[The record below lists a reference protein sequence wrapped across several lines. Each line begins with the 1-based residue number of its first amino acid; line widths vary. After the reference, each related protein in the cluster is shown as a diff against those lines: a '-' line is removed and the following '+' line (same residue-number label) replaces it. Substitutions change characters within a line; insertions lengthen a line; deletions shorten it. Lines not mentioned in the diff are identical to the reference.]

1 MADSQRQTDAASAYR
16 RARQLREAGQS
27 REAADAL
34 RALAEKEPCHARLH
48 YELGACLEDVNDKQA
63 AQAEFR
69 RAIEIDPGYAAA
81 WFGIARVARAPFSDA
96 DIEQILAVQ
105 ENDAASIEARMLT
118 GFALGRHYEQS
129 GEHANA
135 AEQYLFAN
143 RTTRSA
149 FNYDFAA
156 DKKMFEDLK
165 TIFDA
170 DFMQKW
176 SDAGIGDRTP
186 IFIVG
191 MPRSGTTLV
200 EQILSSHAEVAAGG
214 ELPLLIQSILS
225 SFPGVAG
232 HDYLPALA
240 NAEAGCFR
248 RAAETYIS
256 HLPAHDTMHLT
267 DKLPHNFLNVGIIRI
282 LFPGARIVHCRRDAR
297 DTCFS
302 IYKNLFGTH
311 PYTFDLEELGRYYNE
326 YRALMAH
333 WDEILPGAI
342 HSVDYETMIADQE
355 ATTRGLLEACGLD
368 WDPNCL
374 EFFRHDRS
382 IPTISATQVQ
392 QPIYGS
398 SVAAWENY
406 ADMLEPLLAVLD
418 D

>member
-1 MADSQRQTDAASAYR
+1 
-16 RARQLREAGQS
+16 
-27 REAADAL
+27 
-34 RALAEKEPCHARLH
+34 
-48 YELGACLEDVNDKQA
+48 
-63 AQAEFR
+63 
-69 RAIEIDPGYAAA
+69 
-81 WFGIARVARAPFSDA
+81 
-96 DIEQILAVQ
+96 
-105 ENDAASIEARMLT
+105 
-118 GFALGRHYEQS
+118 
-129 GEHANA
+129 
-135 AEQYLFAN
+135 
-143 RTTRSA
+143 
-149 FNYDFAA
+149 
-156 DKKMFEDLK
+156 
-165 TIFDA
+165 
-170 DFMQKW
+170 
-176 SDAGIGDRTP
+176 
-186 IFIVG
+186 
-191 MPRSGTTLV
+191 
-200 EQILSSHAEVAAGG
+200 
-214 ELPLLIQSILS
+214 
-225 SFPGVAG
+225 
-232 HDYLPALA
+232 
-240 NAEAGCFR
+240 
-248 RAAETYIS
+248 
-256 HLPAHDTMHLT
+256 HLT

-282 LFPGARIVHCRRDAR
+282 LFPSARIVHCRRDAR

-333 WDEILPGAI
+333 WDEILPGAM